1 MLGDTLQWEQDW
13 GGRCSTCVFS
23 RIQLKKSFCVQ
34 VVFGMLLFP
43 AHFFKKAALCN
54 LLIALTSGC
63 DDEWGTC
70 WRFSEADWLYHAIFQ
85 TWDTRKLVS
94 YYVASPTPSTALL
107 PQSMS
112 MMLFLSVQQW
122 EKQAGPG
129 GADSAGLL
137 ILGLASRSLREVLTV
152 LQTTQMSLQTTSLF
166 QGSVW

>member
-63 DDEWGTC
+63 
-70 WRFSEADWLYHAIFQ
+70 EADWLCHAIFQ

-137 ILGLASRSLREVLTV
+137 ILVLASRSLREVLTV